1 MEKTCLGISSKRRSA
16 SQHLKIFCVK
26 ISLVVEGD
34 RDKKDWQSIEEVN
47 FKWLKL
53 VNRLIYKSLLVL
65 IEGTKKFNCW
75 AVVVKL
81 VDTPSWGGGDE
92 SRVSSSLTDGTKIQ
106 KAWLT

>member
-1 MEKTCLGISSKRRSA
+1 MKTETKEKVEKSA
-16 SQHLKIFCVK
+16 F
-26 ISLVVEGD
+26 VV
-34 RDKKDWQSIEEVN
+34 
-47 FKWLKL
+47 KL
-53 VNRLIYKSLLVL
+53 VDTPSWGGGDESRMSSSL